1 MHIRDKKMVVRLTG
15 LVVLL
20 CIVFG
25 LIVSI
30 LDAVDQS
37 PQETRETTSD
47 GERASAAPATGDEDY
62 SGYLQLYGRDYLYS
76 HDIQTYLFIGT
87 DASGNEDAS
96 GDAYQGS
103 MGDYLNLLVV
113 DRMDQTYASLQLNR
127 DTMTQVQL
135 LQKDGIVPES
145 QVMQLCCAH
154 WYGGD
159 RQASCE
165 NMVQAVSQML
175 GGLWIDGYY
184 AISMTS
190 IPQIN
195 ALVGGVTLTV
205 QGDFS
210 RCDPSLVEGET
221 ITLTDEQAYHYI
233 HERINAD
240 DGENLSRMKRQRQYM
255 EAFVA
260 QARDK
265 MRQEPSFGV
274 DAIDQ
279 LKGSAT
285 TDISGSR
292 LSKLVRKLDTYQ
304 DLGVFQFDGE
314 TRIGQALDD
323 GLDHTEFYPQETSVV
338 SVMTQLYHLVR
349 DDGED

>member
-1 MHIRDKKMVVRLTG
+1 MHKNDRKVLIRLLG
-15 LVVLL
+15 LVLILCAAFCVIVGVLYL
-20 CIVFG
+20 
-25 LIVSI
+25 
-30 LDAVDQS
+30 LDRRQS
-37 PQETRETTSD
+37 GTRQTS
-47 GERASAAPATGDEDY
+47 GEASAAGGKPDTEEDY
-62 SGYLQLYGRDYLYS
+62 TGYLQLYGQDYLYS
-76 HDIQTYLFIGT
+76 HDIATYLFLGT
-87 DASGNEDAS
+87 DASGHEDGN

-103 MGDYLNLLVV
+103 MGDYINLLVV
-113 DRMDQTYASLQLNR
+113 DKTDQTYASLLLNR
-127 DTMTQVQL
+127 DTMTDVQL

-184 AISMTS
+184 AVSMKN

-210 RCDPSLVEGET
+210 RCDKSLVEGET
-221 ITLTDEQAYHYI
+221 VTLTDEQAYHYI

-260 QARDK
+260 QAKEK

-279 LKGSAT
+279 LKGAAT

-338 SVMTQLYHLVR
+338 GVMTQLYHLVR